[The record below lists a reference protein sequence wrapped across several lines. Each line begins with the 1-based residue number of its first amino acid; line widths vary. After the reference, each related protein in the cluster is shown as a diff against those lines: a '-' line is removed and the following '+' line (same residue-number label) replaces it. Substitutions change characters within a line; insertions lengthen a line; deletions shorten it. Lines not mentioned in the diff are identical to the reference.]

1 MSVYNRKMFDN
12 APERLKINSRGTGIT
27 SGLVPMKPIGME
39 NGGDPTYESLYDI
52 YSKALGDQPKGF
64 FAQNAGPLLQFFA
77 NLAEAGEG
85 GKPLTGGEQSPFLST
100 LTGVAK
106 AAPALAN
113 IRPYQ
118 DPAAALAAEK
128 FAEFEIDKALT
139 EAKAGPAELKNLKT
153 KDVNLIEGQ
162 KIKKFGTDEEII
174 IGTTPGY
181 PVGKY
186 ATASYSIGGK
196 PQEGLIGG
204 VDDDINLNATTK
216 QFYNVGDT
224 IPLFSMDGD
233 FEVTEAGYYNVA
245 TGTKNGEEFMG
256 LVGRAEDPDALTNV
270 KTEFKNGK
278 IITSYFQNGKLKL
291 ETIDSGVDDYKD
303 VATVNLVG
311 DEGKV
316 ITTHYFRKNG
326 VFEKKELG
334 TAEPTSQMIDKEKYN
349 KAVGTIQEA
358 WKAFQAKQGVE
369 LPDLTSEQLDRMYA
383 TVGDDNWTKITDEG
397 VLVDKINGVFFNQ
410 ILPEFG
416 TEINAKNKGKAT
428 VESDGKIVEAPD
440 GTNANIISYYN
451 LNIKDPNFKNQYADA
466 VEKYNDLP
474 RPGPDVEDTLIKG
487 VDNIKTL
494 ASLLKVADATTPLGE
509 VGLYQSLAKTFGV
522 APFTDPEDFV
532 EFITLKELLDLQ
544 ATDLLIKGVPSNIDL
559 RKVENL
565 TPSGSDK
572 TTVVLKKLQILN
584 GFFSNAL
591 LESIAYSSG
600 KGEILPEN
608 VLNEMREIF
617 GNEAINDALGNKW
630 TAQRTSD
637 LNSMTREEYINEYGD
652 PFEKAKSFL
661 DQDIESYVLKSD
673 LINTEGS
680 ENLTN
685 KDYQD
690 ILMNTFTGEIDG

>member
-27 SGLVPMKPIGME
+27 SGLVPMKPIGMKK
-39 NGGDPTYESLYDI
+39 GGDPTYESLYEI

-139 EAKAGPAELKNLKT
+139 EAKAGPSEIKNLKSEE
-153 KDVNLIEGQ
+153 VNLVA
-162 KIKKFGTDEEII
+162 GTVIDVYGSDDPVT

-181 PVGKY
+181 PEGKY
-186 ATASYSIGGK
+186 STAIYSLGGEDK
-196 PQEGLIGG
+196 RSIIGG
-204 VDDDINLNATTK
+204 VDDTFNVSAPNK
-216 QFYNVGDT
+216 VFYEQGDK
-224 IPLFSMDGD
+224 IPVFGSDD
-233 FEVTEAGYYNVA
+233 QFEVQESGFYEIV
-245 TGTKNGEEFMG
+245 TGSKNGEEYLG
-256 LVGRAEDPDALTNV
+256 LVGRADDPNALKDV

-278 IITSYFQNGKLKL
+278 ITTSYFQNGEFKS
-291 ETIDSGVDDYKD
+291 ETIDSGIDDYKN
-303 VATVNLVG
+303 VATVNVLEDGEVVT
-311 DEGKV
+311 K
-316 ITTHYFRKNG
+316 HYFRKNG
-326 VFEKKELG
+326 VLEFTDLG
-334 TAEPTSQMIDKEKYN
+334 KAEPTSKMIDKEKYD

-358 WKAFQAKQGVE
+358 WKAFQAKQEIE

-416 TEINAKNKGKAT
+416 VDKNAKDKGKGT
-428 VESDGKIVEAPD
+428 VVNEGTVTEVPD
-440 GTNANIISYYN
+440 GTDANIISYYN
-451 LNIKDPNFKNQYADA
+451 LNIKDPNFGNQYTDA

-474 RPGPDVEDTLIKG
+474 RPDKEVTDKLISG

-494 ASLLKVADATTPLGE
+494 AAMLNVADATTPLGE
-509 VGLYQSLAKTFGV
+509 VGLYQSLAKTFNL
-522 APFTDPEDFV
+522 APFTDSADFV

-565 TPSGSDK
+565 TPSASDSE
-572 TTVVLKKLQILN
+572 TTVLKKLQILN

-591 LESIAYSSG
+591 LERIAYSSG
-600 KGEILPEN
+600 KGEILPDN
-608 VLNEMREIF
+608 VLNEMRVIF

-630 TAQRTSD
+630 TAERTSD
-637 LNSMTREEYINEYGD
+637 LNSMTREEYIKKYGD

-661 DQDIESYVLKSD
+661 DQDIENYILDSNLIKSE
-673 LINTEGS
+673 EGGV
-680 ENLTN
+680 
-685 KDYQD
+685 DYTDEEYQQ
-690 ILMNTFTGEIDG
+690 LLEGTFEGKIK

>member
-139 EAKAGPAELKNLKT
+139 EAKAGPSELKNLKSEE
-153 KDVNLIEGQ
+153 VNLVA
-162 KIKKFGTDEEII
+162 GTVIDVYGSDKPVT
-174 IGTTPGY
+174 IGETPGY
-181 PVGKY
+181 PEGKY
-186 ATASYSIGGK
+186 STAIYSLGGEDK
-196 PQEGLIGG
+196 RAIIGG
-204 VDDDINLNATTK
+204 VDDTFNVSAPNK
-216 QFYNVGDT
+216 VFYEQGDK
-224 IPLFSMDGD
+224 IPVFGSDEQ
-233 FEVTEAGYYNVA
+233 FEVQESGFYEIV
-245 TGTKNGEEFMG
+245 TGSKNGEEYIG
-256 LVGRAEDPDALTNV
+256 LVGRADDPNALKDV

-278 IITSYFQNGKLKL
+278 IITSYFQNGKFKS
-291 ETIDSGVDDYKD
+291 ETIDSGVDDYKN
-303 VATVNLVG
+303 VTTVNLLKDG
-311 DEGKV
+311 EV
-316 ITTHYFRKNG
+316 ITQHWFRKNG
-326 VFEKKELG
+326 VLEKVDLG
-334 TAEPTSQMIDKEKYN
+334 KAEPTSQMIDKEKYN

-358 WKAFQAKQGVE
+358 WKAFQAKQEIE
-369 LPDLTSEQLDRMYA
+369 LPDLTSAQLDRMYA

-397 VLVDKINGVFFNQ
+397 ELVDKINGVFFNQ

-416 TEINAKNKGKAT
+416 VEQNAKNKNKGT
-428 VESDGKIVEAPD
+428 VVSEGEITEVPD
-440 GTNANIISYYN
+440 GTDANIISYFN
-451 LNIKDPNFKNQYADA
+451 LNPNDPNFSNQYDDA

-474 RPGPDVEDTLIKG
+474 RPDKEVTDKLISG

-494 ASLLKVADATTPLGE
+494 AAMLKVADATTPLGE
-509 VGLYQSLAKTFGV
+509 VGLYQSIAKTFNL
-522 APFTDPEDFV
+522 APFTDSEDFV

-565 TPSGSDK
+565 TPSASDSE
-572 TTVVLKKLQILN
+572 TTVLKKLQILN
-584 GFFSNAL
+584 GFFSNAI
-591 LESIAYSSG
+591 LERISYSSG
-600 KGEILPEN
+600 KGEIIPDN
-608 VLNEMREIF
+608 VLNEMRVIF
-617 GNEAINDALGNKW
+617 GNEAINDALGSKW
-630 TAQRTSD
+630 TPERVSD
-637 LNSMTREEYINEYGD
+637 LNSMTREDYIKKYGD

-661 DQDIESYVLKSD
+661 DQDIENYILDSNLIKSE
-673 LINTEGS
+673 EGGV
-680 ENLTN
+680 
-685 KDYQD
+685 DYTDEEYQQ
-690 ILMNTFTGEIDG
+690 LLEGTFEGKIK